1 MRFNPPP
8 NWPPPPPGWHP
19 EPTWQPDPG
28 WGPPPLEW
36 PLWVPER
43 RRKGPI
49 IAALIAAA
57 VVAAVAV
64 TLFIVLTESKSK
76 GAAFAATIKCAADDA
91 AEEEVCDSIRQR
103 AAALMD
109 HDKKR
114 MRELTCASHAPLS
127 DEGFDE
133 EIAAFRAGDLHIS
146 ITGVVIKGDK
156 ARITLFQEQGGMSGT
171 LKVEW
176 ARENGTWKACSGAL
190 ND

>member
-19 EPTWQPDPG
+19 DPTWQPDPE
-28 WGPPPLEW
+28 WGPPPLGW

-57 VVAAVAV
+57 AVAAVAV
-64 TLFIVLTESKSK
+64 TLVIVLTDSKSK
-76 GAAFAATIKCAADDA
+76 GAAFAATIKCAADNA

-103 AAALMD
+103 FAALVD

-114 MRELTCASHAPLS
+114 MRELTCSTHVPLS
-127 DEGFDE
+127 DEGIDE
-133 EIAAFRAGDLHIS
+133 EAAAFRAGDIRIS
-146 ITGVVIKGDK
+146 ITDVVIKGDK
-156 ARITLFQEQGGMSGT
+156 ARLTLLTEMGSQSEK
-171 LKVEW
+171 LKAEW
-176 ARENGTWKACSGAL
+176 AKENGTWKACSGAL